1 MQCNIILQE
10 TINVKLNVYYNIFI
24 LINIMNQRTI
34 NCPIHGVITLT
45 SRMCKIVDT
54 PEFQRL
60 HGLRQLG
67 ATHYVYPSASHTRFE
82 HSLGVSHLAKIL
94 LISLKEKNPTLNISD
109 NLIEL
114 YQVAG
119 LIHDIGHGPFSHLY
133 DDVIINPEEDLK
145 HEDRGI
151 IIFKKMIQTYS
162 LDFSEEDMKFII
174 ELIEPSSVNKNNWKY
189 QIINNKFCSID
200 VDKIDYIRRD
210 SYHLGFGINHT
221 FERLLTMCDIKYLTG
236 STDVTQ
242 VLSWPEKLQD
252 EVLSLFESRYRLHK
266 RVYCHHTVKAV
277 EYIIVELLREIKT
290 HTNLNLAELTDDIIL
305 FPFANEIIKNL
316 QRRLA
321 FRAHPKLVGEKTIII
336 RQTPDSNGDET
347 INNALSSILSLLN
360 KHNILN
366 NGILK
371 TKIGFISGNGEN
383 PLINVPY
390 FSKDNITAEKTA
402 DYSSFMTPTNCQEY
416 IYRIYSENIDTID
429 KARDCWKCFL

>member
-1 MQCNIILQE
+1 M
-10 TINVKLNVYYNIFI
+10 
-24 LINIMNQRTI
+24 LINTMTTRTI

-45 SRMCKIVDT
+45 PRMCQIIDT

-67 ATHYVYPSASHTRFE
+67 ATYYVYPSATHTRFE
-82 HSLGVSHLAKIL
+82 HSLGVSHLAKIVL
-94 LISLKEKNPTLNISD
+94 NTLKEKNPKLNIS
-109 NLIEL
+109 NELIEL
-114 YQVAG
+114 YQIAG

-133 DDVIINPEEDLK
+133 DDVIINPEEDIK
-145 HEDRGI
+145 HEERGI
-151 IIFKKMIQTYS
+151 IIFRKMIQTYS
-162 LDFSEEDMKFII
+162 IDFSEEDIKFII
-174 ELIEPSSVNKNNWKY
+174 ELIEPNLELKNNWKY
-189 QIINNKFCSID
+189 QIINNKCCSLD

-221 FERLLTMCDIKYLTG
+221 FERLLTMCDIKYLKNDEYLEPDRLDIK
-236 STDVTQ
+236 SPHQ
-242 VLSWPEKLQD
+242 VLAWPEKLQD

-266 RVYCHHTVKAV
+266 RVYSHHTVKAV
-277 EYIIVELLREIKT
+277 EYIIVELLREIKI
-290 HTNLNLAELTDDIIL
+290 HTNLNLAELTDDIIS
-305 FPFANEIIKNL
+305 FPFGNETIKNL
-316 QRRLA
+316 QRKLA